1 MALFFGAQAD
11 VQVIGVSLSSY
22 FTQMSQLMTNST
34 VDWPGLG
41 EQILMELQTEVNMT
55 GLALQAQ
62 ITNYIGT
69 VTG

>member
-1 MALFFGAQAD
+1 M
-11 VQVIGVSLSSY
+11 QVIGVSLSSY

-41 EQILMELQTEVNMT
+41 EQILMELHAEVNMT

>member
-1 MALFFGAQAD
+1 VLFFGAQAD